1 MKTFTTTATLL
12 LLLASPVSYSFV
24 TENKLDKQRVYAI
37 LLAIL
42 MSLAI
47 WGLLDDF
54 VVDLAFP
61 TGLGGWVA
69 ALLLLFLTLLQ
80 RENDKKAED

>member
-1 MKTFTTTATLL
+1 M
-12 LLLASPVSYSFV
+12 
-24 TENKLDKQRVYAI
+24 DKQRVYAI
-37 LLAIL
+37 LTVIL
-42 MSLAI
+42 MILAI

-61 TGLGGWVA
+61 TELEGWIV